1 LFLKICKNHLT
12 ENNAVIYK
20 KITKIDGFFIIHKI
34 DMKSLQLVILFVA
47 TFFSA
52 TAQQNISVEEI
63 YTGAF
68 RTKGM
73 DALQSMKN
81 TNQYTVLNF
90 DRTSRTQQVDLYDF
104 ATLKKVSTIID
115 AKNFTDLKDGIDS
128 YTFSNDEK
136 QLLIANN
143 SNPIYRHSFT
153 ANYFLYN
160 LATKEL
166 SKILENVQE
175 PTFSPD
181 GTKIGFAKENNL
193 FIYDI
198 ATKNTTQITFD
209 GAKNSIINGI
219 TDWVYEEEFAFV
231 RAFDWSADSK
241 KLAYIR
247 FDESQVP
254 QFSMDLYKKDLYPT
268 ADTFKYPKAGEKNS
282 DVSLYVYDVASK
294 GSKEINLGSY
304 SDFYIARLKWT
315 NDANLVSV
323 QVLNRHQNNLDL
335 IFVDGNSGVA
345 KVVLNEKDKAYVDV
359 TDNLTFLKDNSFIW
373 TSEKDGFNHI
383 YLYDK
388 NGKLKNQVTKGNWEV
403 TNYYGFD
410 EKTKTVF
417 YQSVE
422 KGSILRDVYKI
433 SLDGK
438 KKVRLSSQTG
448 TNNATFS
455 PDFTYF
461 INSYSSVTVPT
472 TYTLNSVKDGKLV
485 QEIVNNSALLD
496 KLKNYDL
503 PTKEFFEL
511 TTEKGHKL
519 NAWIIKPKN
528 FDPTK
533 KYPVF
538 MHQYS
543 GPGSQQVAN
552 KWLDTNDMWFMMLSQ
567 QGYIVACV
575 DGRGTGFKGADFKK
589 CTQKELGKFEVEDQ
603 IDAAKVIGNYPYVDK
618 SRIGIFGWSYGGF
631 MSSNCLFKGADV
643 FKMAIAVAPVTNW
656 RFYDTIYTER
666 YMTTPQ
672 ENPSG
677 YDDNSPINHVNK
689 LKGNFLLIHGTAD
702 DNVHVQNTMQMI
714 EALVQANKQFDWAI
728 YPDKNHGIYGGKT
741 RIQLYNKMTNYI
753 KEKL

>member
-1 LFLKICKNHLT
+1 M
-12 ENNAVIYK
+12 
-20 KITKIDGFFIIHKI
+20 KITKIIT
-34 DMKSLQLVILFVA
+34 LFLLT
-47 TFFSA
+47 TFSVV
-52 TAQQNISVEEI
+52 AQQKITVEEI

-68 RTKGM
+68 RAKGM
-73 DALQSMKN
+73 DELQSMKN
-81 TNQYTVLNF
+81 TNQYTVLNA
-90 DRTSRTQQVDLYDF
+90 DRATKSQQIDLYDF
-104 ATLKKVSTIID
+104 ATLKKVSTLID
-115 AKNFTDLKDGIDS
+115 TKNFKELSDEGIDS
-128 YTFSNDEK
+128 YVFSSDEK
-136 QLLIANN
+136 KILLANN
-143 SNPIYRHSFT
+143 TNQIFRHSFT
-153 ANYFLYN
+153 ADYFLYD
-160 LATKEL
+160 TVDKKL
-166 SKILENVQE
+166 SGFLGQVQE

-181 GTKIGFAKENNL
+181 GTKIAYAKANDL
-193 FIYDI
+193 YIYDI
-198 ATKNTTQITFD
+198 TSRNTTRVTND
-209 GAKNSIINGI
+209 GVKNAVINGI

-231 RAFDWSADSK
+231 RAFDWSTDSK
-241 KLAYIR
+241 KLAYIK
-247 FDESQVP
+247 FDESEVP
-254 QFSMDLYKKDLYPT
+254 QFSMDMYKKDLYPT
-268 ADTFKYPKAGEKNS
+268 SETFKYPKAGEKNAI
-282 DVSLYVYDVASK
+282 VSLHIYNLS
-294 GSKEINLGSY
+294 GNISQPINLGNY
-304 SDFYIARLKWT
+304 SDFYIARMKWT

-323 QVLNRHQNNLDL
+323 QVLNRHQDNLDL
-335 IFVDGNSGVA
+335 IFVDATTASP

-373 TSEKDGFNHI
+373 TSEKDGYNHI

-403 TNYYGFD
+403 TSFYGFD

-438 KKVRLSSQTG
+438 KKVKLSSQVG
-448 TNNATFS
+448 TNAATFS

-461 INSYSSVTVPT
+461 INTYSSATVPP
-472 TYTLNSVKDGKLV
+472 TYTLNSSKDGKKA
-485 QEIVNNSALLD
+485 QEIVNNTALVD
-496 KLKNYDL
+496 KLKKYDL

-519 NAWIIKPKN
+519 NAWMIKPKD
-528 FDPTK
+528 FDATK

-538 MHQYS
+538 MYQYS
-543 GPGSQQVAN
+543 GPGSQEVAN
-552 KWLDTNDMWFMMLSQ
+552 NWLDTNDMWFMMLSQ
-567 QGYIVACV
+567 QGYIIACV
-575 DGRGTGFKGADFKK
+575 DGRGTGYKGAAFKK

-603 IDAAKVIGNYPYVDK
+603 IDAAKVIGNYAYVDK
-618 SRIGIFGWSYGGF
+618 TRIGIFGWSYGGF

-656 RFYDTIYTER
+656 RFYDSIYTER

-672 ENPSG
+672 ENASG
-677 YDDNSPINHVNK
+677 YDDNSPINHVSK

-702 DNVHVQNTMQMI
+702 DNVHVQNSMQMI

>member
-1 LFLKICKNHLT
+1 MSFFAKFSLKLNSFKINQ
-12 ENNAVIYK
+12 EM
-20 KITKIDGFFIIHKI
+20 KITKIIT
-34 DMKSLQLVILFVA
+34 LFLLT
-47 TFFSA
+47 TFSVV
-52 TAQQNISVEEI
+52 AQQKITVEEI

-68 RTKGM
+68 RAKGM
-73 DALQSMKN
+73 DELQSMKN
-81 TNQYTVLNF
+81 TNQYTVLNA
-90 DRTSRTQQVDLYDF
+90 DRATKSQQIDLYDF
-104 ATLKKVSTIID
+104 ATLKKVSTLID
-115 AKNFTDLKDGIDS
+115 TKNFKELSDEGIDS
-128 YTFSNDEK
+128 YVFSSDEK
-136 QLLIANN
+136 KILLANN
-143 SNPIYRHSFT
+143 TNQIFRHSFT
-153 ANYFLYN
+153 ADYFLYD
-160 LATKEL
+160 TVDKKL
-166 SKILENVQE
+166 SGFLGQVQE

-181 GTKIGFAKENNL
+181 GTKIAYAKANDL
-193 FIYDI
+193 YIYDI
-198 ATKNTTQITFD
+198 TSRNTTRVTND
-209 GAKNSIINGI
+209 GVKNAVINGI

-231 RAFDWSADSK
+231 RAFDWSTDSK
-241 KLAYIR
+241 KLAYIK
-247 FDESQVP
+247 FDESEVP
-254 QFSMDLYKKDLYPT
+254 QFSMDMYKKDLYPT
-268 ADTFKYPKAGEKNS
+268 SETFKYPKAGEKNAI
-282 DVSLYVYDVASK
+282 VSLHIYNLS
-294 GSKEINLGSY
+294 GNISQPINLGNY
-304 SDFYIARLKWT
+304 SDFYIARMKWT

-323 QVLNRHQNNLDL
+323 QVLNRHQDNLDL
-335 IFVDGNSGVA
+335 IFVDATTASP

-373 TSEKDGFNHI
+373 TSEKDGYNHI

-403 TNYYGFD
+403 TSYYGFD

-438 KKVRLSSQTG
+438 KKVKLSSQVG
-448 TNNATFS
+448 TNAATFS

-461 INSYSSVTVPT
+461 INTYSSATVPP
-472 TYTLNSVKDGKLV
+472 TYTLNSSKDGKQA
-485 QEIVNNSALLD
+485 QEIVNNTALVD
-496 KLKNYDL
+496 KLKKYDL

-519 NAWIIKPKN
+519 NAWMIKPKD
-528 FDPTK
+528 FDATK

-538 MHQYS
+538 MYQYS
-543 GPGSQQVAN
+543 GPGSQEVAN
-552 KWLDTNDMWFMMLSQ
+552 NWLDTNDMWFMMLSQ
-567 QGYIVACV
+567 QGYIIACV
-575 DGRGTGFKGADFKK
+575 DGRGTGYKGAAFKK
-589 CTQKELGKFEVEDQ
+589 CTQKELGKYEVEDQ
-603 IDAAKVIGNYPYVDK
+603 IDVAKVIGNYVYVDK

-656 RFYDTIYTER
+656 RFYDSIYTER

-672 ENPSG
+672 ENASG
-677 YDDNSPINHVNK
+677 YDDNSPINHVSK

-702 DNVHVQNTMQMI
+702 DNVHVQNSMQMI